1 MKYLFLAA
9 IIFLSCNELALI
21 KKTYSYSEDGKSAE
35 VINAYTDSAAYL
47 EAYQKFI
54 ITKKVYQNMKS
65 TGGVVSREPQS
76 FMLTDSKGNVI
87 SESIFSSNIDS
98 LKKDIYKRIFDMP
111 NLVEATLT
119 QIREEKHGEGA
130 KYDTGGLYL
139 APVKVLSAKF
149 VSKEYSSYKD
159 IALRYKNVSQKVITA
174 IRFKWY
180 GKNAFDEPA
189 DVGGYNGWGGGFRDE
204 PLSPGATDYS
214 EWSISSRDGKK
225 ILIAY
230 PYEVVFEDG
239 TKWLLEK

>member
-9 IIFLSCNELALI
+9 IIFLSCNDLALI
-21 KKTYSYSEDGKSAE
+21 KKTYSYSVDGKSAE

-47 EAYQKFI
+47 EAYQKFVI
-54 ITKKVYQNMKS
+54 AKKVHHDQKV
-65 TGGVVSREPQS
+65 TIGTLVSEPS
-76 FMLTDSKGNVI
+76 DFVLLDSKGNKI
-87 SESIFSSNIDS
+87 TSRIYSSNIDS
-98 LKKDIYKRIFDMP
+98 LQKIIYKRIFDLP
-111 NLVEATLT
+111 NSLEKAISTN
-119 QIREEKHGEGA
+119 REEKHGEGA

-204 PLSPGATDYS
+204 PLRPGATDYS